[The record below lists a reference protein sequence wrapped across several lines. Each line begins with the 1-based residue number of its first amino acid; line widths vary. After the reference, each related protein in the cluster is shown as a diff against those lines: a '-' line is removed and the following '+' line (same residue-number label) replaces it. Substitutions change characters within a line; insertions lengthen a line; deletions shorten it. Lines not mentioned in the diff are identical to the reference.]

1 MKKWLIGLMCVGMFA
16 TAAMGDLS
24 SPATLPI
31 AWAGETGFTIA
42 AIDALTGW
50 DATGLSAPYA
60 NSTKFDGTG
69 DKIIIYL
76 DGAPGSLVCTARRSD
91 SSALAGPYSATI
103 EESADNATWSPVRTF
118 DGSELNGTPAEF
130 TDTLQ
135 SSTRYVKFEYVTK
148 PTGQNFGVG
157 SVQISS
163 GGPAV
168 FSVNLDKQNGFT
180 VDQGSSDTITA
191 TAQNGTE
198 TYNYTW
204 GTTMADGDYTAVG
217 NVFTILDTAA
227 LGNDYTATVT
237 ATDSSD
243 PQQQAEKAVT
253 FSVVAPAVKYGIAI
267 TPPVNGTVTTTPA
280 TEAEAGAT
288 VTINATPAGGYAV
301 GTKTVVGDDSTP
313 ITVTGNNF
321 TMPTQP
327 VTVTVAFVEAS
338 ASRIIISQYTE
349 TETGTIPKGIE
360 IWNVS
365 GSDITFDAAGNLL
378 DVKVAANGTNVPS
391 SQVTA
396 SSGTL
401 AAGSV
406 WVIGTTNMTPD
417 LVEPFAFNGDDAI
430 VLELGGVLQDVIGTV
445 GVDPGTAW
453 TNNGVSTANQN
464 IQLKSGI
471 TVGDVDGWT
480 DPSER
485 FEYVAAGSDLTG
497 FGIAPGGSA
506 TFSVNVDKANGFTV
520 EQGTSAAI
528 TATAQNGT
536 ETYNYTWGTTMAV
549 GDYTAVGNVFTI
561 LDTAPIGDYSAEV
574 VATDSS
580 DPVQSVTNSLNF
592 SVVAP
597 PTKYAMSIVTNNVG
611 EGTVTTTPATEAA
624 AGAVVTVNASPVGG
638 YAVQSIVV
646 VDAGMNPV
654 TVTGNSF
661 TMPAAAVTVTV
672 TFQEASASG
681 ELIISQYYEGAS
693 NNKWIEIYNPGA
705 VAIDLAAGGYR
716 IGLWA
721 NANREAWKTG
731 TAPSSSTALSN
742 SVPAGGTYLIKN
754 SSAALPAYAVADIT
768 SGAMTFTGDDSVVLY
783 TGSTYSYANVV
794 DAFGMTGTN
803 AMDKSFVRKIAV
815 TTGVNTDF
823 NAADW
828 DEFTNAQV
836 DGAAESTNERL
847 GYHSTGAA
855 VFSVSLNRSN
865 GFTVEQGASDS
876 ITATAA
882 NGTAP
887 YGYSWSSTLGGAYYS
902 ANSNVF
908 TILATAPV
916 GDYSATVTA
925 TDDAAQTASNSVTFS
940 VTAPVVKYGI
950 AIVTNA
956 PANGTVTTT
965 PATDAAAGATVT
977 VNATPAGGYAVQSI
991 VVVDAGL
998 NPVTVTGNTFT
1009 MPASAVTVTVTFMEA
1024 SASGE
1029 LIISQYYEGTSNNKW
1044 IEIYNPGSSAVDLAA
1059 GGYRLGTWNNTARE
1073 GWKTNGAPTLAIV
1086 LSNSIA
1092 AGATY
1097 LVGHGSATNP
1107 VYAVAN
1113 QTAGFAY
1120 NGDDSIVLYTGA
1132 TFASANVVDALG
1144 MTASNGVDRSFV
1156 RKSSVTEGVNTD
1168 FNAADWDEFTLTQVE
1183 DAADATNERLGF
1195 HSTGAPALS
1204 VSVNRT
1210 NGFTVEQGQSDAITA
1225 TAANGTGPYAYAWA
1239 STLGASYR
1247 TTNGNVFTI
1256 LATAPTGSYS
1266 ATVTAT
1272 DATLATAQ
1280 KTVTFS
1286 VVGLG
1291 PGPAVII
1298 AGSRTGTVGVP
1309 MELTISVTNETAEEW
1324 FVDLKD
1330 PTGADAGWDYANF
1343 PPTFSM
1349 TPTMTGTYVL
1359 VVTAQTGSG
1368 NVTNTANLVIGAG
1381 DGGEHPSIPAITF
1394 VAGTGFNFPL
1404 PDGHTVSRME
1414 AAGTA
1419 TDANG
1424 EFIWSAFTDY
1434 TVDGSTVTINSAGA
1448 AARMIRVWFN

>member
-31 AWAGETGFTIA
+31 SWAGETGFTMA

-168 FSVNLDKQNGFT
+168 FGVNLDKQNGFT

-401 AAGSV
+401 AAGAV

-597 PTKYAMSIVTNNVG
+597 PTKYAISIVTNNVG

-624 AGAVVTVNASPVGG
+624 AGTEVTITVVPEEGYRAASVAVNGG
-638 YAVQSIVV
+638 VV
-646 VDAGMNPV
+646 P
-654 TVTGNSF
+654 VTGNAF
-661 TMPAAAVTVTV
+661 TMPAEPVTVTV
-672 TFQEASASG
+672 TFEVYETPDVLIDFEDYSSATYAMHDYTTAGVTFSMTNILAGSTAGSDRFNDTKSARFHHNRTAGNAAVMRQTVAFAQPITRMNFWFADYGTDSG
-681 ELIISQYYEGAS
+681 GAFKVQVS
-693 NNKWIEIYNPGA
+693 E
-705 VAIDLAAGGYR
+705 D
-716 IGLWA
+716 
-721 NANREAWKTG
+721 G
-731 TAPSSSTALSN
+731 TAWTDVGEATYD
-742 SVPAGGTYLIKN
+742 PAGTTLEMAEIN
-754 SSAALPAYAVADIT
+754 VIP
-768 SGAMTFTGDDSVVLY
+768 
-783 TGSTYSYANVV
+783 ANVTFVQFVGVGDSAKRFNV
-794 DAFGMTGTN
+794 DDVGIF
-803 AMDKSFVRKIAV
+803 F
-815 TTGVNTDF
+815 
-823 NAADW
+823 
-828 DEFTNAQV
+828 
-836 DGAAESTNERL
+836 
-847 GYHSTGAA
+847 GAA
-855 VFSVSLNRSN
+855 VPSLSYS
-865 GFTVEQGASDS
+865 GATTIQMGQSFALTFTLN
-876 ITATAA
+876 
-882 NGTAP
+882 NGTASGWE
-887 YGYSWSSTLGGAYYS
+887 YL
-902 ANSNVF
+902 
-908 TILATAPV
+908 L
-916 GDYSATVTA
+916 
-925 TDDAAQTASNSVTFS
+925 
-940 VTAPVVKYGI
+940 
-950 AIVTNA
+950 
-956 PANGTVTTT
+956 
-965 PATDAAAGATVT
+965 
-977 VNATPAGGYAVQSI
+977 
-991 VVVDAGL
+991 
-998 NPVTVTGNTFT
+998 
-1009 MPASAVTVTVTFMEA
+1009 E
-1024 SASGE
+1024 SASRE
-1029 LIISQYYEGTSNNKW
+1029 
-1044 IEIYNPGSSAVDLAA
+1044 DLD
-1059 GGYRLGTWNNTARE
+1059 
-1073 GWKTNGAPTLAIV
+1073 NG
-1086 LSNSIA
+1086 
-1092 AGATY
+1092 
-1097 LVGHGSATNP
+1097 
-1107 VYAVAN
+1107 
-1113 QTAGFAY
+1113 
-1120 NGDDSIVLYTGA
+1120 
-1132 TFASANVVDALG
+1132 SANVFNWTPSSAGTYYLT
-1144 MTASNGVDRSFV
+1144 MTALDEASNPIASREV
-1156 RKSSVTEGVNTD
+1156 
-1168 FNAADWDEFTLTQVE
+1168 TLT
-1183 DAADATNERLGF
+1183 
-1195 HSTGAPALS
+1195 
-1204 VSVNRT
+1204 
-1210 NGFTVEQGQSDAITA
+1210 
-1225 TAANGTGPYAYAWA
+1225 
-1239 STLGASYR
+1239 
-1247 TTNGNVFTI
+1247 
-1256 LATAPTGSYS
+1256 
-1266 ATVTAT
+1266 VTPV
-1272 DATLATAQ
+1272 D
-1280 KTVTFS
+1280 
-1286 VVGLG
+1286 
-1291 PGPAVII
+1291 PDEPAVII
-1298 AGSRTGTVGVP
+1298 SGSLSGTVGVQ
-1309 MELTISVTNETAEEW
+1309 MSLAVSLTNGTLTGDMWYIVL
-1324 FVDLKD
+1324 VDPDAL
-1330 PTGADAGWDYANF
+1330 ADTTYDFDGS
-1343 PPTFSM
+1343 TFTL
-1349 TPTMTGTYVL
+1349 TPTKTGTYVL
-1359 VVTAQTGSG
+1359 TITAVTETG
-1368 NVTNTANLVIGAG
+1368 NVSNTVNLVISGG
-1381 DGGEHPSIPAITF
+1381 GGELPNITEFEVPAGATASATLATTT
-1394 VAGTGFNFPL
+1394 VGKTYKLQYTTNLLAVPVVWQDADTQAGTGGEITL
-1404 PDGHTVSRME
+1404 QDGDPADMAR
-1414 AAGTA
+1414 
-1419 TDANG
+1419 
-1424 EFIWSAFTDY
+1424 Y
-1434 TVDGSTVTINSAGA
+1434 YRVTEN
-1448 AARMIRVWFN
+1448 